1 MSVPGTLR
9 GKADVHGCNILLQQS
24 IETAGPRLADAV
36 SAELGDERRGVVVA
50 HTTQRPTREV
60 DVHVDQFIRRRRRLW
75 RRRRFGFER
84 REGGDSDSS
93 LEKVAPVDGR
103 SFVARFTFLKAPLLA
118 SFNTKDLAGR
128 DAGAPRPVRVSL

>member
-60 DVHVDQFIRRRRRLW
+60 DVHVDHFIRRSRWLW
-75 RRRRFGFER
+75 RCRRFSPKRRKGGSSKCGFEKR
-84 REGGDSDSS
+84 
-93 LEKVAPVDGR
+93 APIQTVG
-103 SFVARFTFLKAPLLA
+103 
-118 SFNTKDLAGR
+118 
-128 DAGAPRPVRVSL
+128 